1 MCLCTN
7 CTSVHIIYNNT
18 LFGWLFLYHLRFCC
32 LFIYFFFLSS
42 CYHFFFFPFH
52 FCFTLWDDNLPTTK
66 RSARAFFLF
75 FSSSGHPKNP
85 PEKKKKSR
93 RAQETINIW
102 REMLRNV
109 AAIARLY
116 LVRPTGRPD
125 DVCHQRP
132 RDLVITDLLDYINTK
147 EFSFFS
153 SHPYSKLYPS
163 TSYFEPLVLFDF

>member
-1 MCLCTN
+1 MTILISST
-7 CTSVHIIYNNT
+7 
-18 LFGWLFLYHLRFCC
+18 FLLPFYL
-32 LFIYFFFLSS
+32 FFFSFVLLS
-42 CYHFFFFPFH
+42 FFFFPFH